1 MMKEWRNRLFESPN
15 PETGLYLL
23 ELPLSV
29 AEGTRILGICYR
41 TWKRWHEL
49 AMSVPEYKQHH
60 IEMLEKLSDANSAP
74 PIVRYQ
80 VWVTGKIGEIFT
92 LLPHGIAKKWI
103 VQDCLQKTLKEF
115 TIERYQRE
123 QSQFTKSE
131 QVHRVPVHEKGV

>member
-1 MMKEWRNRLFESPN
+1 MMKEWRNRLFDSQKR
-15 PETGLYLL
+15 ETDSHLI

-29 AEGTRILGICYR
+29 AEGTRILGICHR

-49 AMSVPEYKQHH
+49 AMSVPEYKQQH
-60 IEMLEKLSDANSAP
+60 IEMVEKISDANSAP

-92 LLPHGIAKKWI
+92 NLPHGITKKWI

-115 TIERYQRE
+115 TVEQYQRE
-123 QSQFTKSE
+123 QSQVPKSE
-131 QVHRVPVHEKGV
+131 